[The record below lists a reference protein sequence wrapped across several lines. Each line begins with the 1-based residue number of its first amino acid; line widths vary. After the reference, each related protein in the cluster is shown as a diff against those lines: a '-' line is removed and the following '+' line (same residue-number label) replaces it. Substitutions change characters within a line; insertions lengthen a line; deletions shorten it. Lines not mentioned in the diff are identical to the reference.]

1 MEKKE
6 VINKIT
12 NHSSDLMDK
21 HFPKGECMERGKALV
36 FNAEMIVYV
45 SDLLEQELDKVKEW
59 KCDKCKKW
67 FRLDEE
73 WDSKGSKEECELI
86 WGVKPEDDMPA
97 VCDDCFLRELF

>member
-1 MEKKE
+1 MEKRIKD
-6 VINKIT
+6 N
-12 NHSSDLMDK
+12 
-21 HFPKGECMERGKALV
+21 
-36 FNAEMIVYV
+36 
-45 SDLLEQELDKVKEW
+45 VKEW

-97 VCDDCFLRELF
+97 VCDDCWEKIHPSRHVGLYKQAREIVKKTGKLN

>member
-1 MEKKE
+1 MEKRIKD
-6 VINKIT
+6 N
-12 NHSSDLMDK
+12 
-21 HFPKGECMERGKALV
+21 
-36 FNAEMIVYV
+36 
-45 SDLLEQELDKVKEW
+45 VKEW

-97 VCDDCFLRELF
+97 VCDDCWEKIHPSKHVDLYRQAREIVKKTGKLN